1 MLFNKNR
8 KVLIFVDNITV
19 YRYNFAKKGCANM
32 TIDDIIKEKKITKY
46 RLSQTSEIP
55 YTTLSD
61 ICNGK
66 TNLLKCSAETVYRL
80 AKALNVSIET
90 LLEPYFETRITFD
103 LFKSNVCHR
112 LKELGDIDFLIET
125 LEKDEIHKYYE
136 KKWYPESFYLLA
148 MVDYIS
154 RINQVPLCN
163 DYDSIRKEKLQ
174 RMIFP
179 SSVLAISTV
188 SKDNHVKEE
197 AIKNSIPEFIRFN
210 IVESEVRNVI

>member
-1 MLFNKNR
+1 M
-8 KVLIFVDNITV
+8 
-19 YRYNFAKKGCANM
+19 
-32 TIDDIIKEKKITKY
+32 
-46 RLSQTSEIP
+46 
-55 YTTLSD
+55 
-61 ICNGK
+61 
-66 TNLLKCSAETVYRL
+66 YRL

-163 DYDSIRKEKLQ
+163 DYDSIRKEKLE

-188 SKDNHVKEE
+188 SKGNHVKEE